1 MRAMLLEAFGD
12 VSNFRLGDI
21 PRPEPGPGQV
31 LVRVAAASVNPVDVK
46 IRRLAPA
53 FAPALPA
60 VLGMDFAGLVEEVG
74 EGVADYAPGDEVY
87 GCAGGVGQRQGALAE
102 LMPADVRFLAR
113 KPRSLTL
120 RQAAALPLVAITAWD
135 ALHGKAGMRAG
146 EHALIHGGAGGVGH
160 VAVQLAKAAG
170 LTVAATVSSLAKAGL
185 ARSLGA
191 DEIIKY
197 TEEEPAAYVA
207 RLTGGAGF
215 DLALDTVGGA
225 TLDASLAAV
234 RPRGRVVSTNTRGS
248 HDLSPLHAKA
258 LTLHVVF
265 MLLPLVGAAAEP
277 DYAAVLREVA
287 NLADAG
293 RLTPL
298 LDERAFS
305 LARTAEAHS
314 LVESGK
320 AVGKVVVD
328 VV

>member
-1 MRAMLLEAFGD
+1 MRAMLLTGFGD
-12 VSNFRLGDI
+12 VSNFELGEL

-46 IRRLAPA
+46 IRQLAPA
-53 FAPALPA
+53 FAPKLPA
-60 VLGMDFAGLVEEVG
+60 VLGLDFAGLVEEVG
-74 EGVADYAPGDEVY
+74 EGVTAYAPGDEVY

-113 KPRSLTL
+113 KPRSLDF
-120 RQAAALPLVAITAWD
+120 RSAAALPLVAITAWD
-135 ALHGKAGMRAG
+135 ALHGKARVQAG
-146 EHALIHGGAGGVGH
+146 EHALIQGGAGGVGH

-170 LTVAATVSSLAKAGL
+170 LRVAATVSSPAKADI

-191 DEIIKY
+191 DEIINY
-197 TEEEPAAYVA
+197 REEEPAAYVQ

-215 DLALDTVGGA
+215 DLAFDTVGGA
-225 TLDASLAAV
+225 SLEASIAAV
-234 RPRGRVVSTNTRGS
+234 RPRGRVVSTNTRS
-248 HDLSPLHAKA
+248 THDLSLLHAKA
-258 LTLHVVF
+258 LSLHVVF
-265 MLLPLVGAAAEP
+265 MLLPLVSAVGEP
-277 DYAAVLREVA
+277 DYAPILREVA
-287 NLADAG
+287 ALADAG

-305 LARTAEAHS
+305 LARAAEAHA